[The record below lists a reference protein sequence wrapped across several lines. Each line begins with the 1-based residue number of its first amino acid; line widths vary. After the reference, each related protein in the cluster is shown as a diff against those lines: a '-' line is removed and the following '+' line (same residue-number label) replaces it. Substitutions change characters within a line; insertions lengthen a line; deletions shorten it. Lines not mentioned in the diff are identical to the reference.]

1 MNTLLLA
8 LVLWAQGIPVQPNQT
23 GTVTGVLRTA
33 DGKPAVN
40 ERVTAI
46 PQVEFASDAVDAA
59 TLSSLAV
66 TDEQGRYVLENVP
79 PGRYYIAAGR
89 LDLQTFYPGTQAM
102 NAGQPVRV
110 SPGQKVEG
118 ISFTLN
124 AASAGRS
131 VAAFAGATLSFVVP
145 MDIRFENGGKLP
157 ISSGGMFSRIKLT
170 STTGAVTASAPIIA
184 NGIVELPQGGA
195 DYRIAFEGL
204 PDDYKVKT
212 IKYGTA
218 TLTDGLLK
226 IANPVPVN
234 PAGGITTAFTAGAAA
249 ANYWVNGVRLLT
261 SGAQPQMLSIVFE
274 TNPSAPARGARVR
287 GTIQG
292 NLQRHI
298 YLSGTPGTVYAD
310 GTFEFRNVAPGRHV
324 IVSMDSPPST
334 SALVASVIVGTQ
346 DLSGVEIARTPALPF
361 NSISLAAPGV
371 AGTSTPGIL
380 PLASLR
386 GRILDAETGAP
397 VSLGTV
403 YVVGDS
409 STGYALS
416 ADGKFEFQR
425 LLPGKYELEI
435 QGTGYPTLRRE
446 IVVEDQDLDLELKA
460 G

>member
-1 MNTLLLA
+1 MNILLLTLLL
-8 LVLWAQGIPVQPNQT
+8 WTQGIPVQPNQT

-40 ERVTAI
+40 ERVAAI
-46 PQVEFASDAVDAA
+46 PQVEFAGDTVGAA

-66 TDEQGRYVLENVP
+66 TDEQGRYMLENIP
-79 PGRYYIAAGR
+79 PGRYFIAAGR

-110 SPGQKVEG
+110 APGEKVEG

-124 AASAGRS
+124 ASSAGRS
-131 VAAFAGATLSFVVP
+131 VSGFAGATLSFVVP

-157 ISSGGMFSRIKLT
+157 ISSGGKFSRIKLT
-170 STTGAVTASAPIIA
+170 SVAGAVSVSAPILA
-184 NGIVELPQGGA
+184 NGILELPPGGA

-204 PDDYKVKT
+204 PDDYNVKT

-218 TLTDGLLK
+218 TITDGLLK
-226 IANPVPVN
+226 ISNPVPIN
-234 PAGGITTAFTAGAAA
+234 PLGGFTTVWSAGAAA
-249 ANYWVNGVRLLT
+249 ATTWVNGLRLAV
-261 SGAQPQMLSIVFE
+261 SGPPPQLLSIVFD
-274 TNPSAPARGARVR
+274 TNSSTPASGARVR

-310 GTFEFRNVAPGRHV
+310 GTFEFRNVTPGRHLLM
-324 IVSMDSPPST
+324 SLDSPPST
-334 SALVASVIVGTQ
+334 SALVASVVVGTE
-346 DLSGVEIARTPALPF
+346 DLNDVEVSRTPALPF
-361 NSISLAAPGV
+361 NSGTLTAPGLARTSAPGV
-371 AGTSTPGIL
+371 M

-409 STGYALS
+409 STGFALGS
-416 ADGKFEFQR
+416 DGTFEFQR
-425 LLPGKYELEI
+425 LLPGNYQLEI

-446 IVVEDQDLDLELKA
+446 IVVEDHDLDLELKA